1 MVESC
6 RHLHKFIPAVKRRY
20 PYLEEDMYSNSSF
33 VQEVNGHLTTY
44 DEFLKTAAQELEK
57 TSPSSGTFS
66 PKQESQQ
73 HSNHIHYNLSH
84 TSLIE
89 ARLVKCS

>member
-1 MVESC
+1 
-6 RHLHKFIPAVKRRY
+6 
-20 PYLEEDMYSNSSF
+20 MYSNSSF

-57 TSPSSGTFS
+57 TSPSSDTFS
-66 PKQESQQ
+66 PKQESQL

-89 ARLVKCS
+89 ARFVNYHKKLFNYHLN